1 MVSSWMIMS
10 VILLMSTGEIVA
22 IVSSIIGS
30 GGLVTAAVAFYKL
43 RSETNKITVDAA
55 EGAVIVQSGVITSL
69 NSEIRRLK
77 EELEEERKENVELRV
92 RLSAVEA
99 ELLILTK
106 RTKLIEDHN
115 AVIDDERK

>member
-55 EGAVIVQSGVITSL
+55 EGAVIVQTGVITSL
-69 NSEIRRLK
+69 NSEIKRLK
-77 EELEEERKENVELRV
+77 EELEEERKENVELRA
-92 RLSAVEA
+92 RLSDVERKLFA
-99 ELLILTK
+99 LTQ
-106 RTKLIEDHN
+106 RTQLIEEHN
-115 AVIDDERK
+115 AVVDDGTN